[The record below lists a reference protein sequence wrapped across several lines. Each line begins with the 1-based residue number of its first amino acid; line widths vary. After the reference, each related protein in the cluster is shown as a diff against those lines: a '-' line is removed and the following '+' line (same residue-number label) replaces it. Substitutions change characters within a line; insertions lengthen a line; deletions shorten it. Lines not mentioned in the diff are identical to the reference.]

1 MPSTVRIAHTAR
13 IASKRLTP
21 RMRNI
26 AKCRIAEFA
35 GWRAEDNCGEYETDG
50 PLHERASV
58 AGRWVG
64 RTTFRLAHRRIC
76 WKIRSLCADGIGVM
90 ADDEGRDGGSWKWG
104 IVSLRPDEDLLH
116 RIVDNLIEVHSM
128 PSDFVSVIQPT
139 ATKSSEGSGEEAA
152 ARRPVPVLPVRD
164 TVLFPHAV
172 LPLTVGRDS
181 SIQLIQSL
189 GEEKTILVVAQ
200 RDARQDSPQAADLH
214 HIGTRA
220 TVHKVVKM
228 PNQSLFVFTEGN
240 ERVRLGE
247 FAQLTPFMTAEYE
260 VIGDVEPAES
270 PEAEALQRNVVGQ
283 FQQIV
288 TSSPTLSDDLQTI
301 AINIDEPGRLADFIA
316 SSLPFLTTTDKQELL
331 ETPDIAARL
340 ERINK
345 HLAKE
350 LEVQQLRNKIQT
362 EVQDSVQSSQR
373 DYYLREQLKAIQKE
387 LGDVDDTQKDIAELK
402 EKIENAGMPEDVK
415 KDALKELGRL
425 SRMNPAAADYS
436 LTRNYVEWRAVLPW
450 SKTSAGEVDILK
462 AKEILDADHYGLKKV
477 KDRILDYL
485 SVRRLKPDMKGP
497 ILCFVGPPGVGKTS
511 LGRSIARA
519 LDRKF
524 SRISLGGM
532 HDEAEIRG
540 HRRTY
545 IGALPGQIIQH
556 LKRVEVKDPVFMLDE
571 IDKLGRD
578 FRGDPA
584 SALLETLDPE
594 QNNTFRD
601 NYLDQPF
608 DLSKVLFIC
617 TANQLDTIPGPLLD
631 RMEIIELTGYTEEE
645 KVNIAI
651 KYLIPRQIKENGIK
665 PEQIEFPKESV
676 HLIARHY
683 TREAGVRKLEQQIG
697 TVCRKLARRIAEG
710 ATEKLVITPEII
722 HEFLGGIKV
731 RVDTEIAERTKRA
744 GVAVGLAW
752 TPAGGDVLFIE
763 ANRMKGK
770 GGFTITGQIGDVMK
784 ESMQAALTWVRS
796 NAASLG
802 LDEDFTK
809 DTDLHIHVPAG
820 AIPKDGP
827 SAGVTMATA
836 LVSLLTDTPVH
847 PLTAMTGEITL
858 SGNVLPVGGIKE
870 KFLAAKRAGV
880 RDVILPTDCRQQV
893 EEDLTP
899 DQIEGV
905 TLHYATRIEDVLAV
919 ALPKTPREK
928 VLDEV
933 VREEVLH
940 SAA

>member
-1 MPSTVRIAHTAR
+1 MP
-13 IASKRLTP
+13 
-21 RMRNI
+21 N
-26 AKCRIAEFA
+26 E
-35 GWRAEDNCGEYETDG
+35 
-50 PLHERASV
+50 
-58 AGRWVG
+58 
-64 RTTFRLAHRRIC
+64 
-76 WKIRSLCADGIGVM
+76 
-90 ADDEGRDGGSWKWG
+90 
-104 IVSLRPDEDLLH
+104 
-116 RIVDNLIEVHSM
+116 
-128 PSDFVSVIQPT
+128 FVSVIRPKGEQ
-139 ATKSSEGSGEEAA
+139 EGEARA
-152 ARRPVPVLPVRD
+152 DGLSYPVLPVRD

-172 LPLTVGRDS
+172 LPLTVGRES

-200 RDARQDSPQAADLH
+200 RDARQDTPQGTDLH
-214 HIGTRA
+214 TIGTKA

-228 PNQSLFVFTEGN
+228 PNQSLFVFTEGT
-240 ERVRLGE
+240 ERVK
-247 FAQLTPFMTAEYE
+247 LTGYTQSQPYLTAEYE
-260 VIGDVEPAES
+260 PIDDIIAETS
-270 PEAEALQRNVVGQ
+270 PELEALQRNVIGQ
-283 FQQIV
+283 FREIV

-301 AINIDEPGRLADFIA
+301 AINIEEPARLTDFIA
-316 SSLPFLTTTDKQELL
+316 SSLPFLTTAERQELL
-331 ETPDIAARL
+331 ETADVKVRL
-340 ERINK
+340 EKLNS

-350 LEVQQLRNKIQT
+350 IEVQQLRNKIQN
-362 EVQDSVQSSQR
+362 EVQDAVQQSQR
-373 DYYLREQLKAIQKE
+373 DYYLREQMKAIQKE
-387 LGDVDDTQKDIAELK
+387 LGDTDETQKDVQELK
-402 EKIENAGMPEDVK
+402 EKIEAAGMPEDVK

-436 LTRNYVEWRAVLPW
+436 LTRNYVEWLAVLPW
-450 SKTSAGEVDILK
+450 SKHSAGEVDIKK
-462 AKEILDADHYGLKKV
+462 AQEVLDADHYGLRKV

-511 LGRSIARA
+511 LGRSIAKA
-519 LDRKF
+519 LGRKF

-556 LKRVEVKDPVFMLDE
+556 LKRVEVNDPVFMLDE

-608 DLSKVLFIC
+608 DLSHVLFIC

-645 KVNIAI
+645 KVNIAER
-651 KYLIPRQIKENGIK
+651 YLIPRQIKENGIT
-665 PEQIEFPKESV
+665 PENIEFPTASV
-676 HLIARHY
+676 GLIARHY
-683 TREAGVRKLEQQIG
+683 TREAGVRRLEQLIG
-697 TVCRKLARRIAEG
+697 TVCRKTARRVAEG
-710 ATEKLVITPEII
+710 AIDPAKGEKLVITPEIV

-731 RVDTEIAERTKRA
+731 RVDTEIAERTKRP

-752 TPAGGDVLFIE
+752 TPVGGDVLFIE
-763 ANRMKGK
+763 ANKMKGK
-770 GGFTITGQIGDVMK
+770 GHFSMTGQLGDVMK
-784 ESMQAALTWVRS
+784 ESVQAAHTWIRS

-802 LDEDFTK
+802 LDEDVLK
-809 DTDLHIHVPAG
+809 DLDIHVHVPAG

-836 LVSLLTDTPVH
+836 LVSLLTDKPVR
-847 PLTAMTGEITL
+847 PLLAMTGEITL

-880 RDVILPTDCRQQV
+880 RDVILPIDVKSNV
-893 EEDLTP
+893 EEDLSP
-899 DQIEGV
+899 DQTDGMTI
-905 TLHYATRIEDVLAV
+905 HYASRIEDVLAV
-919 ALPKTPREK
+919 ALPHTQQES
-928 VLDEV
+928 VQDEEI
-933 VREEVLH
+933 REEVL
-940 SAA
+940 ATVN

>member
-1 MPSTVRIAHTAR
+1 MP
-13 IASKRLTP
+13 
-21 RMRNI
+21 
-26 AKCRIAEFA
+26 
-35 GWRAEDNCGEYETDG
+35 G
-50 PLHERASV
+50 
-58 AGRWVG
+58 
-64 RTTFRLAHRRIC
+64 
-76 WKIRSLCADGIGVM
+76 
-90 ADDEGRDGGSWKWG
+90 
-104 IVSLRPDEDLLH
+104 
-116 RIVDNLIEVHSM
+116 
-128 PSDFVSVIQPT
+128 DFVSVIKPN
-139 ATKSSEGSGEEAA
+139 AKGGEVIGPLEGSGGA
-152 ARRPVPVLPVRD
+152 VPVLPVRD

-172 LPLTVGRDS
+172 LPLTVGRES

-200 RDARQDSPQAADLH
+200 RDARLDAPEGDDLH
-214 HIGTRA
+214 EVGTRA

-240 ERVRLGE
+240 ERVRLG
-247 FAQLTPFMTAEYE
+247 AYTQLHPFMTAEYE
-260 VIGDVEPAES
+260 VLAEIEPGKS
-270 PEAEALQRNVVGQ
+270 PELEALQRNVVGQ
-283 FQQIV
+283 FQTVV

-301 AINIDEPGRLADFIA
+301 AINIDEAGRLSDFIA
-316 SSLPFLTTTDKQELL
+316 SSLPFLTTADKQELL
-331 ETPDIAARL
+331 ETPDVVARL
-340 ERINK
+340 ERVNK

-350 LEVQQLRNKIQT
+350 LEVQQLRNKIQS

-387 LGDVDDTQKDIAELK
+387 LGDLDDTQKDIAELK
-402 EKIENAGMPEDVK
+402 EKIENAGMPEEVK
-415 KDALKELGRL
+415 KDSLKELGRL
-425 SRMNPAAADYS
+425 SRMNPAAADYG
-436 LTRNYVEWRAVLPW
+436 LTRNYVEWLAVLPW
-450 SKTSAGEVDILK
+450 AKTSSGEVDILK
-462 AKEILDADHYGLKKV
+462 AQRFLDEDHYGLKKV

-645 KVNIAI
+645 KVAIAER
-651 KYLIPRQIKENGIK
+651 YLIPRQIKENGLQ
-665 PEQIEFPKESV
+665 EEMIEFPTESV
-676 HLIARHY
+676 ALVARHY

-697 TVCRKLARRIAEG
+697 TVCRKLARKIAEG
-710 ATEKLVITPEII
+710 REEKLTITPEII

-744 GVAVGLAW
+744 GVVVGLAW
-752 TPAGGDVLFIE
+752 TPAGGDILFIE
-763 ANRMKGK
+763 ANKMKGK
-770 GGFTITGQIGDVMK
+770 GGFNITGQIGDVMK

-796 NAASLG
+796 HAIELG
-802 LDEDFTK
+802 LEEDFTK
-809 DTDLHIHVPAG
+809 DLDLHIHVPAG

-836 LVSLLTDTPVH
+836 LVSLLTDKPVR
-847 PLTAMTGEITL
+847 PLLAMTGEITL
-858 SGNVLPVGGIKE
+858 SGDVLPVGGIKE

-880 RDVILPTDCRQQV
+880 RDVVMPADCKQQV
-893 EEDLTP
+893 DEDLLPEQT
-899 DQIEGV
+899 EGI
-905 TLHYATRIEDVLAV
+905 TIHYAKHIEDVLAV
-919 ALPKTPREK
+919 ALPKSSVEAEI
-928 VLDEV
+928 DEE
-933 VREEVLH
+933 VREEVI
-940 SAA
+940 AAAA

>member
-1 MPSTVRIAHTAR
+1 MP
-13 IASKRLTP
+13 
-21 RMRNI
+21 N
-26 AKCRIAEFA
+26 
-35 GWRAEDNCGEYETDG
+35 
-50 PLHERASV
+50 
-58 AGRWVG
+58 
-64 RTTFRLAHRRIC
+64 
-76 WKIRSLCADGIGVM
+76 
-90 ADDEGRDGGSWKWG
+90 
-104 IVSLRPDEDLLH
+104 
-116 RIVDNLIEVHSM
+116 
-128 PSDFVSVIQPT
+128 DFVSVIKPT
-139 ATKSSEGSGEEAA
+139 AREAA
-152 ARRPVPVLPVRD
+152 QGEGETANGSRGAIPVLPVRD

-172 LPLTVGRDS
+172 LPLTVGRES

-200 RDARQDSPQAADLH
+200 RNARLDAPEPTDLH
-214 HIGTRA
+214 SVGTRA

-240 ERVRLGE
+240 ERVRIRE
-247 FAQLTPFMTAEYE
+247 YVQRAPFLTAEAE
-260 VIGDVEPAES
+260 DFGDIEISQS
-270 PEAEALQRNVVGQ
+270 PENEALQRSVTEQ
-283 FQQIV
+283 FQAIV
-288 TSSPTLSDDLQTI
+288 AASPTLSDDLQTI
-301 AINIDEPGRLADFIA
+301 ALNIEEPGRLADFIA
-316 SSLPFLTTTDKQELL
+316 ANLPFLTTSDKQELL
-331 ETPDIAARL
+331 ESAEVRSRMERL
-340 ERINK
+340 NK

-350 LEVQQLRNKIQT
+350 LEVQQLRNKIQS
-362 EVQDSVQSSQR
+362 EVQDSVQQSQR
-373 DYYLREQLKAIQKE
+373 DYYLREQMKAIQKE
-387 LGDVDDTQKDIAELK
+387 LGDQDDTQKDIAELK
-402 EKIENAGMPEDVK
+402 DKIEDAGMPEDVK

-425 SRMNPAAADYS
+425 SRMNPMAADYS
-436 LTRNYVEWRAVLPW
+436 LTRNYVEWLAVLPW
-450 SKTSAGEVDILK
+450 GKTSAGEVDIRK
-462 AKEILDADHYGLKKV
+462 AKQCLDEDHYGLKKV

-519 LDRKF
+519 LGRKF

-617 TANQLDTIPGPLLD
+617 TANQLDTIPAPLLD

-645 KVNIAI
+645 KVNIAER
-651 KYLIPRQIKENGIK
+651 YLIPRQAKENGLMKEPAAAEPVAVADENANDVVPAAK
-665 PEQIEFPKESV
+665 PNASTEPSFADVIEFPTESV
-676 HLIARHY
+676 ALIARHY
-683 TREAGVRKLEQQIG
+683 TREAGVRRLEQQIG
-697 TVCRKLARRIAEG
+697 TVCRKVARRIAEG
-710 ATEKLVITPEII
+710 STEKVVVTPELV

-731 RVDTEIAERTKRA
+731 RVETEIAERTKRA

-763 ANRMKGK
+763 ANKMKGK
-770 GGFTITGQIGDVMK
+770 GGFTMTGQIGDVMK

-796 NAASLG
+796 NATSLG
-802 LDEDFTK
+802 LDEDVLK
-809 DTDLHIHVPAG
+809 DIDLHIHVPAG

-836 LVSLLTDTPVH
+836 LVSLLTDVPVR
-847 PLTAMTGEITL
+847 PLLAMTGEITL

-880 RDVILPTDCRQQV
+880 RDVILPIDVKTNV
-893 EEDLTP
+893 EEDLSKEQVDGIT
-899 DQIEGV
+899 I
-905 TLHYATRIEDVLAV
+905 HYATRFEDVLAI
-919 ALPKTPREK
+919 ALPQTRREAVK
-928 VLDEV
+928 DDE
-933 VREEVLH
+933 VREEVLQ
-940 SAA
+940 ATA

>member
-1 MPSTVRIAHTAR
+1 MP
-13 IASKRLTP
+13 
-21 RMRNI
+21 N
-26 AKCRIAEFA
+26 
-35 GWRAEDNCGEYETDG
+35 
-50 PLHERASV
+50 
-58 AGRWVG
+58 
-64 RTTFRLAHRRIC
+64 
-76 WKIRSLCADGIGVM
+76 
-90 ADDEGRDGGSWKWG
+90 
-104 IVSLRPDEDLLH
+104 
-116 RIVDNLIEVHSM
+116 
-128 PSDFVSVIQPT
+128 DFVSVIKPSAAKTGQPGAET
-139 ATKSSEGSGEEAA
+139 GGDKS
-152 ARRPVPVLPVRD
+152 RPLPILPVRD

-172 LPLTVGRDS
+172 LPLTVGRES

-214 HIGTRA
+214 AIGTRA

-247 FAQLTPFMTAEYE
+247 FTQLTPFMTAESE
-260 VIGDVEPAES
+260 VIEETEPEKT
-270 PEAEALQRNVVGQ
+270 PEIEALQRNVVSQ
-283 FQQIV
+283 FQQV
-288 TSSPTLSDDLQTI
+288 VAASQTLSDDLQTI
-301 AINIDEPGRLADFIA
+301 AINIEEPGRLADFIA

-331 ETPDIAARL
+331 ETPEVSARM

-350 LEVQQLRNKIQT
+350 LEVQQLRNKIQS
-362 EVQDSVQSSQR
+362 EVQDSVQHSQR
-373 DYYLREQLKAIQKE
+373 DYYLREQMKAIQKE
-387 LGDVDDTQKDIAELK
+387 LGDQDDSQKDIAELK
-402 EKIENAGMPEDVK
+402 EKIENAGMPEEVK

-425 SRMNPAAADYS
+425 SRMNAMAADYS
-436 LTRNYVEWRAVLPW
+436 LTRNYVEWLAVLPW
-450 SKTSAGEVDILK
+450 AKTSAGEVDILK
-462 AKEILDADHYGLKKV
+462 AKECLDEDHYGLQKV

-519 LDRKF
+519 LGRKF

-617 TANQLDTIPGPLLD
+617 TANQLDTIPAPLLD

-645 KVNIAI
+645 KVNIAER
-651 KYLIPRQIKENGIK
+651 YLIPRQIKENGIE
-665 PEQIEFPKESV
+665 PELIEFPSASV
-676 HLIARHY
+676 GLIARHY
-683 TREAGVRKLEQQIG
+683 TREAGVRRLEQLIG

-710 ATEKLVITPEII
+710 RPEKLVITPEVI

-731 RVDTEIAERTKRA
+731 RVDTEIAERTKRS

-763 ANRMKGK
+763 ANKMKGK

-796 NAASLG
+796 NALMLG
-802 LDEDFTK
+802 LDEDFLK
-809 DTDLHIHVPAG
+809 ETDIHIHVPAG
-820 AIPKDGP
+820 GIPKDGP

-836 LVSLLTDTPVH
+836 LVSLLTDTPVR
-847 PLTAMTGEITL
+847 PLLAMTGEITL

-880 RDVILPTDCRQQV
+880 RDVILPADVKTNV
-893 EEDLTP
+893 EEDLTK

-905 TLHYATRIEDVLAV
+905 TIHYATRIEDVLAV
-919 ALPKTPREK
+919 ALPKTVREA
-928 VLDEV
+928 VQDEV
-933 VREEVLH
+933 IREEVL
-940 SAA
+940 SATA